1 MPTTRPQVPTLQEFK
16 RKTTPSNIFKRGR
29 STIGIVDIALANW
42 QVGPQSGLQAI
53 AGLKEI
59 LHACRDWLTAKGGK
73 ESSNFQRRRDVV
85 MQLAN
90 AAFARLQFESFELN
104 KSKTQGGARQVGTL
118 KSLSPGY
125 AHERSTYL
133 ASGKTAAVSGS
144 TVAQLTE
151 MAPRMPGLTWIPDKP
166 FSQLSEQE
174 FIRVMNEIGPTFAG
188 IQTEVKFMPKD
199 ERRNYMLIIEDG
211 YLYSGFNQR
220 FDTSRSP
227 GGYPYVID
235 GYGSIYSTD
244 HTALEREMPMEQR
257 FNHSSFNAG
266 KDVVCAGMIK
276 VVNGR
281 LRYIDNNSG
290 HYKPPRRNLHSAIKL
305 LSECGV
311 DMYMG
316 VQVGMKEQ
324 VRGELVFHTYNV
336 AALFLANMNAR
347 PDLTEKVNE

>member
-1 MPTTRPQVPTLQEFK
+1 MPTTKPSIITLEEFK
-16 RKTTPSNIFKRGR
+16 KNTTPSNIFKRGR
-29 STIGIVDIALANW
+29 SNLGIIDIALRNW
-42 QVGPQSGLQAI
+42 HALPVSGHYAI
-53 AGLKEI
+53 SALMEI
-59 LHACRDWLTAKGGK
+59 LHACKKWLTTKGDK
-73 ESSNFQRRRDVV
+73 DTRNFRRRREEVLK
-85 MQLAN
+85 LAN
-90 AAFARLQFESFELN
+90 AAFARLQYETFELN
-104 KSKTQGGARQVGTL
+104 KQRTKGGTRQVGPL

-125 AHERSTYL
+125 TYERTTYL
-133 ASGKTAAVSGS
+133 ASGKTAAMSGS
-144 TVAQLTE
+144 TVSQLTE
-151 MAPRMPGLTWIPDKP
+151 MAPRIPGLRWIPDRP
-166 FSQLSEQE
+166 FSQLTEQE
-174 FIRVMNEIGPTFAG
+174 FIRVMNEIGPTVAG

-244 HTALEREMPMEQR
+244 HAALERNMPEKQR

-290 HYKPPRRNLHSAIKL
+290 HYKPSRRNLHNAIKL

-311 DMYMG
+311 DMYMN
-316 VQVGMKEQ
+316 VQVGLKEL
-324 VRGELVFHTYNV
+324 VRGELVFHTYNF

-347 PDLTEKVNE
+347 PDLTEKVT